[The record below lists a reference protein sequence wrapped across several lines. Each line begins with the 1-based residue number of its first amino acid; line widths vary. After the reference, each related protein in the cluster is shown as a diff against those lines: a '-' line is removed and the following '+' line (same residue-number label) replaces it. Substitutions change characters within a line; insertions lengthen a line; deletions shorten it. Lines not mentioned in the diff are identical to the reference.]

1 VLQRLYCHWVW
12 VQLKAKEAKASK
24 KSNWQL
30 RNLNIGIVR
39 IHDDYF
45 KEVKAQQDT
54 DKAAQKAKNQIQ
66 TAQEK
71 LGEAMTKWESKE
83 VERLEANKV
92 RKEALDQAKAK

>member
-24 KSNWQL
+24 KSNRRL
-30 RNLNIGIVR
+30 HNPNIGIVLT
-39 IHDDYF
+39 HDDYF
-45 KEVKAQQDT
+45 SEVKAQQDA
-54 DKAAQKAKNQIQ
+54 DKAAQKAKNQRQ

-71 LGEAMTKWESKE
+71 LGEAMAKWESEE

-92 RKEALDQAKAK
+92 RKEALASS